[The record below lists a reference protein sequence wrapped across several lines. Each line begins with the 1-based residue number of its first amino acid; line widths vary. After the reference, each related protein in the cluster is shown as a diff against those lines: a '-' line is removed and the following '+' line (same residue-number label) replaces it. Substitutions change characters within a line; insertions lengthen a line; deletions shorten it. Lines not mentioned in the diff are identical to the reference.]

1 MTVFFVYIVVIG
13 IFMKGKGHK
22 KMRLLSVLALSA
34 VLVGTGSLSAQSR
47 RATAS
52 RAAIPDIQLTTR
64 LVNAPNIQVLDKPD
78 GSGPLGKSKKWLQ
91 FQISYKFSASA
102 VSAKRIYE
110 DMKVEFYLR
119 HPVTDGGYAWFT
131 GVQNLHCVIADYE
144 KHYVALYMPPSTVY
158 RYISQDT
165 KIKSVVKN
173 LQGIVII
180 SDRDDN
186 VLGMH
191 FFDLS
196 TGKSLSRSQAAALR
210 NAYKNINQ
218 AKYKFVD
225 AIWAKE
231 NTPWQW
237 IDAEKYDLPKP
248 VFNHAQKLQ
257 AKEAPA
263 AEKAEEENGE

>member
-110 DMKVEFYLR
+110 DI
-119 HPVTDGGYAWFT
+119 
-131 GVQNLHCVIADYE
+131 Q
-144 KHYVALYMPPSTVY
+144 
-158 RYISQDT
+158 
-165 KIKSVVKN
+165 
-173 LQGIVII
+173 
-180 SDRDDN
+180 
-186 VLGMH
+186 
-191 FFDLS
+191 
-196 TGKSLSRSQAAALR
+196 RSKR
-210 NAYKNINQ
+210 NFRA
-218 AKYKFVD
+218 
-225 AIWAKE
+225 
-231 NTPWQW
+231 
-237 IDAEKYDLPKP
+237 
-248 VFNHAQKLQ
+248 
-257 AKEAPA
+257 
-263 AEKAEEENGE
+263 